1 MVNSKVAKY
10 DFRNSNVILDVG
22 STIFLFW
29 ESDYPVLDI
38 EYTLRLRFKQ
48 IPKKWKVLSAADNGF
63 PKSKWL

>member
-22 STIFLFW
+22 STVFPFW

-48 IPKKWKVLSAADNGF
+48 IPKKWKVLSAVDNGF
-63 PKSKWL
+63 SKRKWL